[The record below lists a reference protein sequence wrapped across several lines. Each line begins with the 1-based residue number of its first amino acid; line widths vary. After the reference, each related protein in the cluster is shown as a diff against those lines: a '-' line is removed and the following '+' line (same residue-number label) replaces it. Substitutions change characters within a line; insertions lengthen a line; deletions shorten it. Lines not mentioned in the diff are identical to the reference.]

1 MKVLAI
7 DTTTQILSIAFFE
20 ENHLLANASV
30 LTKKGS
36 SSKLFCIIERVLQDT
51 GLDKKDLDVVGV
63 SVGPGSFTGVRV
75 GVAAVKALAY
85 ALDLKVVAVSTLE
98 AMAYLYPV
106 EGKLLFPLLDARR
119 GQFYGAMFRW
129 LEGKCERLSH
139 DSLLNPED
147 VERIAPSVLFIGESA
162 GRFGFRYIPAHGIA
176 NGVALC
182 TLCRAKE
189 GRFTPLGKLKPIY
202 LRPSDAEQKYGITV
216 YKA

>member
-7 DTTTQILSIAFFE
+7 DTTTQILSVALFDE
-20 ENHLLANASV
+20 KQLLASASV
-30 LTKKGS
+30 LTKKGT
-36 SSKLFCIIERVLQDT
+36 SSKLFCIIERVLDDV
-51 GLDKKDLDVVGV
+51 GLDRRDLDVVGV

-85 ALDLKVVAVSTLE
+85 ALDIRVVAVSTLE

-106 EGKLLFPLLDARR
+106 EGRLLFPLLDARR

-129 LEGKCERLSH
+129 LEGRCERLSH

-147 VERIAPSVLFIGESA
+147 VERIAPSVLFIGEAA
-162 GRFGFRYIPAHGIA
+162 GRFGFRYLPVHGIA
-176 NGVALC
+176 SGVAMC
-182 TLCRAKE
+182 TIDRAKE
-189 GRFTPLGKLKPIY
+189 GRFTPLGKLKPTY